1 MKKVSQGGTE
11 LIVFKR
17 QETGNWVGG
26 LLPEEQLLPD
36 QTVLETGKIAHRLP
50 ERTLLLLPPRLAGQ
64 KAVTLNSLLS

>member
-36 QTVLETGKIAHRLP
+36 QTVLETGKIATVSQKGPCSFFLP
-50 ERTLLLLPPRLAGQ
+50 D
-64 KAVTLNSLLS
+64 